1 MIFVYSIPPGAA
13 ATHTAT
19 SFKHTPWSTRLGPA
33 RSQHGENRMRL
44 DGFERSTRG
53 TGSESRTGGGEILP
67 RPGENQ
73 NDPMRSIACP
83 PDARVERPLESTRRD
98 DDRS

>member
-53 TGSESRTGGGEILP
+53 TGSESRTGEEGSSPVLVKIKTIRCDRL
-67 RPGENQ
+67 RVL
-73 NDPMRSIACP
+73 PMRGSSGT
-83 PDARVERPLESTRRD
+83 LESTRRD